1 MIALQ
6 WQNNTL
12 LCCNAVALV
21 STAQLLTAY
30 VSAVYCQAA
39 GSMSV
44 QEQKLTCTW
53 AADQSELA
61 TTPDSRDSLASDEV
75 VPTCNQEVSDDDIF
89 AYAKSQHAEVFATSA
104 KTGAGV
110 RRLFVA
116 IAEDLANTVQE
127 AQCQHT
133 HTHRHTVRPALPT
146 FMNTRPG
153 TNPSS
158 PLDSNHNATYTRTKR
173 KYFPSSCC

>member
-1 MIALQ
+1 M
-6 WQNNTL
+6 
-12 LCCNAVALV
+12 
-21 STAQLLTAY
+21 
-30 VSAVYCQAA
+30 
-39 GSMSV
+39 
-44 QEQKLTCTW
+44 QKLTCTC

-75 VPTCNQEVSDDDIF
+75 VPTCNQEVSDDNISS
-89 AYAKSQHAEVFATSA
+89 YAKSQHAEVFATSA

-127 AQCQHT
+127 AHVQHA

-146 FMNTRPG
+146 FMNSRPG
-153 TNPSS
+153 ANPSS
-158 PLDSNHNATYTRTKR
+158 PLDSSHNATYTRTKR
-173 KYFPSSCC
+173 KYFQSCCC

>member
-1 MIALQ
+1 M
-6 WQNNTL
+6 
-12 LCCNAVALV
+12 
-21 STAQLLTAY
+21 
-30 VSAVYCQAA
+30 
-39 GSMSV
+39 
-44 QEQKLTCTW
+44 QKLTCTW

-75 VPTCNQEVSDDDIF
+75 VPTCDQEVSDDDISS
-89 AYAKSQHAEVFATSA
+89 YAKSQHAAVFATSA

-127 AQCQHT
+127 AHVQHT
-133 HTHRHTVRPALPT
+133 HSHRHTVRPALPT
-146 FMNTRPG
+146 FMNSRPG

-173 KYFPSSCC
+173 KYFQSCCC